1 MALHTGMGLF
11 DTLAN
16 WLGLRRKQAKVIC
29 VGLDNSG
36 KTTIINKMKP
46 EMVRPQKMY
55 LKAD

>member
-1 MALHTGMGLF
+1 MHTDMGLF
-11 DTLAN
+11 DTLVN
-16 WLGLRRKQAKVIC
+16 WLGWKRKQAKVIC

-55 LKAD
+55 PKAD